1 MAKYI
6 DVDALIE
13 SLTIDPVM
21 CPGCPEAEFLPELI
35 EILRQAP
42 AADVVPRRREYED
55 DGR

>member
-6 DVDALIE
+6 DVDALID
-13 SLTIDPVM
+13 SLTVDPVM

-55 DGR
+55 DGK